1 MRKSELKALR
11 MVAGD
16 LSGLYGMQDFTYNE
30 GKAKGMRA
38 IRMDNGKGLSAT
50 LLPDRCLDI
59 PFFSYKG
66 INLGLVTKTGL
77 SGPQFFAEDEKR
89 GFLKQYFGGLLT
101 TCGLQT
107 AGAACEFE
115 GRKYGLHGQIHNTPG
130 VNVSKSELVENDEII
145 LQASA
150 DMREACVFEE
160 YIELRRNIQMETEK
174 NALRINDA
182 VVNLG
187 FTRAPQVILY
197 HINFGYPFID
207 DGARMY
213 YSAHKAIAR
222 DEIAERGFGKYHVVE
237 KAEIGRPEECFIH
250 TGGDGAQFGMIYNAA
265 LGLAVVVHY
274 SAGELPILC
283 EWKCMMAGDY
293 AIGLEPSVA
302 GFWGI
307 RHAVENGLARYLE
320 PGESETFGIRIE
332 VLDDRKEIEAYAAKC
347 KENVF

>member
-1 MRKSELKALR
+1 

-50 LLPDRCLDI
+50 LLADRCLDI

-77 SGPQFFAEDEKR
+77 SGPQFFVEDAKR

-107 AGAACEFE
+107 AGAACEYD
-115 GRKYGLHGQIHNTPG
+115 GRAYGLHGQIHNIPG
-130 VNVSKSELVENDEII
+130 FNVNKEELEENDEII

-150 DMREACVFEE
+150 DMREACVFDEFM
-160 YIELRRNIQMETEK
+160 ELRRKIQMQTEK
-174 NALRINDA
+174 NSLRIIDT

-187 FTRAPQVILY
+187 FTQAPLVTLY

-213 YSAHKAIAR
+213 YSAKKVISR
-222 DEIAERGFGKYHVVE
+222 DEIAERGFDKYHIVE
-237 KAEIGRPEECFIH
+237 KAEVERPEECYIH
-250 TGGDGAQFGMIYNAA
+250 TGGEEAQFGMIHNEK

-274 SAGELPILC
+274 MESELPILC

-293 AIGLEPSVA
+293 AVGLEPSVA

-307 RHAVENGLARYLE
+307 RHAVENGLARFLK
-320 PGESETFGIRIE
+320 PGESQTFNLRVE
-332 VLDDRKEIEAYAAKC
+332 VLDSRGAIEAYASMC
-347 KENVF
+347 KESKKGDGRII